1 MKEKLKKDWKDL
13 RIPRKHGLK
22 IGVVKF
28 PAAAAAAHQTG
39 NTTLPTFT
47 HDPLAPTV
55 EEVLN
60 SLDFLLKLRLFHPK
74 EATKANDSMMREIA
88 LMGDAKRRVRVN
100 IGKGLPSTSM
110 FQKM

>member
-1 MKEKLKKDWKDL
+1 M
-13 RIPRKHGLK
+13 
-22 IGVVKF
+22 VKF
-28 PAAAAAAHQTG
+28 PAAAAATTTHQTG
-39 NTTLPTFT
+39 NMTVPAFT

-55 EEVLN
+55 EKVLN